1 MNQNAEM
8 AQISSDRSR
17 CPEQIKDPPQIR
29 PWQDRTG
36 HFSYYII
43 GKSIQSSGN
52 TAGTDA
58 YSGKC
63 SPHVSRDHR
72 NCQGQRRSHGY
83 GHRDHS
89 GALQQDRWFQHQ
101 ALPQLS
107 VLALLA

>member
-63 SPHVSRDHR
+63 S
-72 NCQGQRRSHGY
+72 SHGKEEAMDMVTEIIQELY
-83 GHRDHS
+83 SKTGGFNIKEYWKNR
-89 GALQQDRWFQHQ
+89 
-101 ALPQLS
+101 
-107 VLALLA
+107 